1 VCILDLS
8 NTRQHH
14 RCRGGYNNGAGE
26 YGGGAS
32 GGGSFGSPT
41 GGGFGGGRG
50 GGGGGGQGGGRGG
63 GAPRNSER
71 GFYDV
76 RPRVEPGRQQT
87 MSPVICAA
95 PLHCV
100 GLQNMLLLGLR

>member
-1 VCILDLS
+1 MCILDLS
-8 NTRQHH
+8 NTRQRH

-26 YGGGAS
+26 YGGSAS
-32 GGGSFGSPT
+32 GGGSFGLPT
-41 GGGFGGGRG
+41 GGGF
-50 GGGGGGQGGGRGG
+50 GGGRGG